1 MKKELTPTLLFIM
14 QSILDKYPKYD
25 YIRVESWSHPKT
37 LKIMIEV
44 AVGDEK
50 SSN

>member
-1 MKKELTPTLLFIM
+1 MRKELTPTLLFIM
-14 QSILDKYPKYD
+14 QSILDKYPKYE
-25 YIRVESWSHPKT
+25 YVRVESWSHPKT

-44 AVGDEK
+44 AMDNEK